1 MGGLAAGF
9 SYAFSSLLSIYG
21 EMFGAALAGKT
32 FFGIQLSKIISIGTS
47 IELGGLIGGAVGGL
61 SGKIINNAA
70 MDSGFISSALPLWL
84 INLLKKLF

>member
-1 MGGLAAGF
+1 MQEV
-9 SYAFSSLLSIYG
+9 SWS
-21 EMFGAALAGKT
+21 ALAGKT
-32 FFGIQLSKIISIGTS
+32 FLEIQLSKIISIGTS